1 MVFQEILVKDK
12 IKINSFGYNFPNLL
26 RFYYSDHFSNSRI
39 LLFLMMILKGI
50 GTVMGTSTVMRTG
63 TAIGT
68 GTVMGTGTVIGTR
81 AGMVM
86 ETGRGTR
93 TEQERNKNGRERERY
108 CRARERNGREREQ
121 NGNVTLT
128 KELLY
133 NVKFY

>member
-1 MVFQEILVKDK
+1 MVFQVIVVKDK

-63 TAIGT
+63 TTIGT

-93 TEQERNKNGRERERY
+93 TEQERNNVSGRERERY
-108 CRARERNGREREQ
+108 GRARVRNGRER
-121 NGNVTLT
+121 
-128 KELLY
+128 
-133 NVKFY
+133 

>member
-1 MVFQEILVKDK
+1 MVLQEILVKDK
-12 IKINSFGYNFPNLL
+12 IKINSFGYKFPYLL

-50 GTVMGTSTVMRTG
+50 GTVMGTRTV
-63 TAIGT
+63 IGT

-86 ETGRGTR
+86 ETGRGPR

-108 CRARERNGREREQ
+108 GRARVRNGRER
-121 NGNVTLT
+121 
-128 KELLY
+128 
-133 NVKFY
+133 